1 MIDSS
6 ILLLYFFTLT
16 CSIGI
21 VISNDAAFETVS
33 KHGYLSVIGSNLVNQ
48 KGDIVQLK
56 GMALYW
62 SIWKPQYWNEDTVA
76 AIHDVC
82 HSNVVRASM
91 GVDTFDGGYLTDPVG
106 QRDLVETVIKAAI
119 KNDIY
124 VIVDWHEE
132 HAEDHLERAKD
143 FFSYISK
150 KYGSYPNMM
159 YETFNEP
166 LDVSWSDDL
175 KPYHEEIIKAIRAND
190 PNNVIIVGTPTWSQR
205 VDLAA
210 EDPITDQKNIM
221 YTLHFYAG
229 SHRQWLRDLA
239 QGAIDKGLPIFI
251 TEYGTDNVD
260 PNATV
265 DEAESILWWDWC
277 DKNNL
282 SYANWAICDVNEAS
296 AALIADTT
304 PKQVCQDEYLT
315 KSGRLVVAHNK
326 A

>member
-1 MIDSS
+1 MCSS
-6 ILLLYFFTLT
+6 SLLLICLVTLT
-16 CSIGI
+16 AFDIAVSK
-21 VISNDAAFETVS
+21 DAAFEPVS
-33 KHGYLSVIGSNLVNQ
+33 KHGYLSVVGPDLVDKN
-48 KGDIVQLK
+48 GDKVQLK

-62 SIWKPQYWNEDTVA
+62 SIWKPQYWNADTVA
-76 AIHDVC
+76 AIHDEC

-91 GVDTFDGGYLTDPVG
+91 GVDTFDGGYLRDPQG
-106 QRDLVETVIKAAI
+106 QMKLVQTVIDAAI
-119 KNDIY
+119 ANDIY
-124 VIVDWHEE
+124 IIVDWHEE
-132 HAEDHLERAKD
+132 HAEDHLAVAKD
-143 FFSYISK
+143 FFGQISK
-150 KYGSYPNMM
+150 KYGSYPNIL

-175 KPYHEEIIKAIRAND
+175 KPYHEEIIRTIRAND

-210 EDPITDQKNIM
+210 EDPITNYKNIM

-239 QGAIDKGLPIFI
+239 QGAIDKGLPIFV

-265 DEAESILWWDWC
+265 DEAESQLWWTWL

-282 SYANWAICDVNEAS
+282 SYTNWAICDVDEAS
-296 AALIADTT
+296 AALVANTT
-304 PKQVCQDEYLT
+304 PKQVCQSNYLT
-315 KSGRLVVAHNK
+315 LSGKLVVAQNK
-326 A
+326 K

>member
-1 MIDSS
+1 MESS
-6 ILLLYFFTLT
+6 LLSICFVTLI
-16 CSIGI
+16 CSIDLAT
-21 VISNDAAFETVS
+21 SKDAAVETVS
-33 KHGYLSVIGSNLVNQ
+33 KHGYLSVDGPNLVNQ
-48 KGDIVQLK
+48 FGEKVQLK

-62 SIWKPQYWNEDTVA
+62 SIWKPQYWNAETVA
-76 AIHDVC
+76 AIHDTC

-91 GVDTFDGGYLTDPVG
+91 GVDTFDGGYLTDPDG
-106 QRDLVETVIKAAI
+106 QRQLVETVIEAAI
-119 KNDIY
+119 ENDIY

-132 HAEDHLERAKD
+132 HAEDHLEEAKA
-143 FFSYISK
+143 FFAAISK
-150 KYGSYPNMM
+150 KYGGYPHIM

-166 LDVSWSDDL
+166 LDVSWSEDL
-175 KPYHEEIIKAIRAND
+175 KPYHEEIIKTIRVND

-260 PNATV
+260 PNAVV
-265 DEAESILWWDWC
+265 DEAESRLWWDWL
-277 DKNNL
+277 DENNL
-282 SYANWAICDVNEAS
+282 SYANWAICDVDEAS
-296 AALIADTT
+296 AALIADTPT
-304 PKQVCQDEYLT
+304 DQVCQDDYLT
-315 KSGRLVVAHNK
+315 LSGQLVVNQNK
-326 A
+326 S